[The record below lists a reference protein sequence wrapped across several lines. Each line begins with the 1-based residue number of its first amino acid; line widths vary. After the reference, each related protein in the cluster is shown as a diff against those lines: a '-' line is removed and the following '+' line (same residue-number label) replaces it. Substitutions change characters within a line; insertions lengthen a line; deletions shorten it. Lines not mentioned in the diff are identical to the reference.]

1 MSYGAHTEY
10 MCNGYDGTC
19 IKTKANNQTEA
30 DASMSAAT
38 TPQSPQKTL
47 LLLGGAQHQVCA
59 IEAAKN
65 LGYRTVLCDYLPDN
79 PGQYAADTFYL
90 KSTTDREAM
99 LEVARAEHIDGVISF
114 GSDAA
119 LPSAAYVAET
129 LGLATNPRASVDT
142 LSNKHL
148 FRAYLRDHGFNCPQ
162 TVSFAADAQPQEV
175 LDLCK
180 TMHFPVVL
188 KPTDSSGSK
197 GVSIIDAPNVS
208 AFAQAIAKAQEFSRN
223 RILVAEEYL
232 TYEYPYLVGGDIF
245 VANGEVTFWGLMACL
260 RDVKVA
266 GLVPVGKAYPTQL
279 DTEVLQRLKDEVQ
292 RLVTSLNLQFGEMNL
307 EVVVGPGGTP
317 YIIELGGRAGGN
329 LIPQQLADISGI
341 DLVEASVR
349 FAMGDASM
357 DTHFAGNDAAVA
369 THVVH
374 AAQTGILESI
384 SYDPVLMPHLYREL
398 IYVKPGDHVHKMIN
412 GAQGI
417 GHLFLRFDS
426 AAQMWEILPHIN
438 ELVHV
443 QVRPE

>member
-1 MSYGAHTEY
+1 MGE
-10 MCNGYDGTC
+10 
-19 IKTKANNQTEA
+19 
-30 DASMSAAT
+30 SAAT
-38 TPQSPQKTL
+38 QPKTL

-59 IEAAKN
+59 IETARR
-65 LGYRTVLCDYLPDN
+65 LGYRTVLCDYLTDN

-99 LEVARAEHIDGVISF
+99 LEVARAEHIDGIISF

-129 LGLATNPRASVDT
+129 LGLPTNPRASVDT

-162 TVSFAADAQPQEV
+162 TVSFAADAQAAEV
-175 LDLCK
+175 QALCEG
-180 TMHFPVVL
+180 MQYPVVL

-197 GVSIIDAPNVS
+197 GVSIIDAPS
-208 AFAQAIAKAQEFSRN
+208 EERFAEALAKAGEFSRN
-223 RILVAEEYL
+223 RVLVAEEYL

-245 VANGEVTFWGLMACL
+245 VAQGEVTFWGLMACL
-260 RDVKVA
+260 RDTKVA
-266 GLVPVGKAYPTQL
+266 GLVPVGKAYPVQL
-279 DTEVLQRLKDEVQ
+279 DPVVLERLKAEVQ
-292 RLVTSLNLQFGEMNL
+292 RLVTSLDLQFGEMNL
-307 EVVVGPGGTP
+307 EVVIGPGGVP

-349 FAMGDASM
+349 FAMGDFAM
-357 DTHFAGNDAAVA
+357 DTHFAGNGAAVA

-374 AAQTGILESI
+374 AAQTGTLESI
-384 SYDPVLMPHLYREL
+384 SYDPELAPHIYREL
-398 IYVKPGDHVHKMIN
+398 LYVEPGDTVHKMVN

-417 GHLFLRFDS
+417 GHLFLRFDD
-426 AAQMWEILPHIN
+426 ADQLWQVIPHIN
-438 ELVHV
+438 DLVHV
-443 QVRPE
+443 RVRA